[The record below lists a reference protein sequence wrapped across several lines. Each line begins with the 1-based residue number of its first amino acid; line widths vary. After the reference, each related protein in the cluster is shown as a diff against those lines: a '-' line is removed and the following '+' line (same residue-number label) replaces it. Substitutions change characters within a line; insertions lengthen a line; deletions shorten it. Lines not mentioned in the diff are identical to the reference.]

1 MLKIK
6 KNLIWNLDNDFVFPS
21 PLVKKINFQA
31 KKNNRNRFNNWI
43 GKISSRYS
51 KQLDWWLTIPSSRNP
66 YLSNLYNYICKIEAI
81 EKLMQMKYPIEVK
94 TSSKGLFTILKKKSK
109 KYPNL
114 LTIHFKKEKDYNS
127 IYILKSIFFY
137 IFIFF
142 SIKLLKKKKIN
153 LSNNSILMENF
164 AIYSSK

>member
-66 YLSNLYNYICKIEAI
+66 YLSNLYNII
-81 EKLMQMKYPIEVK
+81 
-94 TSSKGLFTILKKKSK
+94 
-109 KYPNL
+109 
-114 LTIHFKKEKDYNS
+114 
-127 IYILKSIFFY
+127 IYAK
-137 IFIFF
+137 
-142 SIKLLKKKKIN
+142 
-153 LSNNSILMENF
+153 
-164 AIYSSK
+164 

>member
-51 KQLDWWLTIPSSRNP
+51 KQLDW
-66 YLSNLYNYICKIEAI
+66 Y
-81 EKLMQMKYPIEVK
+81 
-94 TSSKGLFTILKKKSK
+94 
-109 KYPNL
+109 
-114 LTIHFKKEKDYNS
+114 
-127 IYILKSIFFY
+127 
-137 IFIFF
+137 
-142 SIKLLKKKKIN
+142 
-153 LSNNSILMENF
+153 
-164 AIYSSK
+164 